1 MSIIKKTPYVETMI
15 KAYNTTTLNNLLT
28 QLNSASANI
37 VEATFGNLP
46 NDLVATCRFRLEDN
60 LIVNAIL
67 VREEDKPTHLI
78 KYDTSKQDLVIYK
91 LDLTNYKYE
100 EVREYLNI
108 NELRRVVNDVLYDG
122 VAITTGQSVLG
133 ALDTT
138 DGDLDGE
145 LNEDGDLVLS
155 IKDGIIPNVVANPT
169 GNATEPLTKLEVGST
184 IYSIPDGTIFKYI
197 GTTTTQLTDG
207 STTNPITINSESI
220 TAVAGDVVFYG
231 DDEFVFDGTTWEQF
245 GSTGFANP
253 MTTQGDLIVGGASGV
268 ANRLP
273 KGTTGQVLKATASGV
288 EWTNEIP
295 TVAIALTQVIS
306 QDPLQVQLTN
316 EQYNIVAN
324 NKQVIIDTS
333 ALGAEPSTVWT
344 KVFEESGGNYTLAIP
359 FDIHAEDP
367 MTAKIEIDGSTKE
380 ATLYMVDILFNCNKV
395 RAPLLD
401 NTYQG
406 MLVGF
411 DANGLGTPTNSLP
424 ILTTAPSSANTNG
437 LKIVVLSSEPATYY
451 NGYYYIITQ

>member
-1 MSIIKKTPYVETMI
+1 MSVIKKTPYVETMI
-15 KAYNTTTLNNLLT
+15 KAYSTTTLNNLLT

-37 VEATFGNLP
+37 VEAEFGNLP
-46 NDLVATCRFRLEDN
+46 NDLVATCRFKLFAN
-60 LIVNAIL
+60 CYFNGILI
-67 VREEDKPTHLI
+67 REEDKPTHLI

-100 EVREYLNI
+100 EVKEYLNI
-108 NELRRVVNDVLYDG
+108 NELRRVVNDALYDG

-169 GNATEPLTKLEVGST
+169 GNATAPLTKLEVGST
-184 IYSIPDGTIFKYI
+184 IYSIPDGVIFKYI

-207 STTNPITINSESI
+207 ATTNPITINSESI

-273 KGTTGQVLKATASGV
+273 KGTAGQVLKATASGV
-288 EWTNEIP
+288 EWASDNEGMTN
-295 TVAIALTQVIS
+295 
-306 QDPLQVQLTN
+306 
-316 EQYNIVAN
+316 
-324 NKQVIIDTS
+324 
-333 ALGAEPSTVWT
+333 
-344 KVFEESGGNYTLAIP
+344 
-359 FDIHAEDP
+359 P
-367 MTAKIEIDGSTKE
+367 MTASQ
-380 ATLYMVDILFNCNKV
+380 DII
-395 RAPLLD
+395 
-401 NTYQG
+401 
-406 MLVGF
+406 VGG
-411 DANGLGTPTNSLP
+411 NSGTPTRLAKGSNGYLLGVNTSGNLAYTNSLP
-424 ILTTAPSSANTNG
+424 ILTTAPSSANTDG
-437 LKIVVLSSEPATYY
+437 LKIVILSSDSGITKY
-451 NGYYYIITQ
+451 NGYFYIFLS

>member
-1 MSIIKKTPYVETMI
+1 MSVIRKKPYIE
-15 KAYNTTTLNNLLT
+15 TTLKALSVNTVNGILA
-28 QLNSASANI
+28 QLNANTPI
-37 VEATFGNLP
+37 TTQATFGNIP
-46 NDLVATCRFRLEDN
+46 QGV
-60 LIVNAIL
+60 VNAVVFTLENKKQRTGIL
-67 VREEDKPTHLI
+67 VNEGDIHLLI
-78 KYDTSKQDLVIYK
+78 CFTTKYQDLDLIE
-91 LDLTNYKYE
+91 LDFTNYTHKHIHQYCD
-100 EVREYLNI
+100 I
-108 NELRRVVNDVLYDG
+108 NELRRVINDILYDG
-122 VAITTGQSVLG
+122 VVEITGQSVLG
-133 ALDTT
+133 VLDTT

-155 IKDGIIPNVVANPT
+155 IKDGTIPEVEANPT
-169 GNATEPLTKLEVGST
+169 GNATEPLTKLKVNST
-184 IYSIPDGTIFKYI
+184 TYSIPDGTIFKYI
-197 GTTTTQLTDG
+197 GTTTTALTDG
-207 STTNPITINSESI
+207 ATTNPITIGGESI
-220 TAVAGDVVFYG
+220 TAVAGNVVFYG

-245 GSTGFANP
+245 GSVGFANP
-253 MTTQGDLIVGGASGV
+253 MTTNGDIIVGGTNGE

-273 KGTTGQVLKATASGV
+273 KGTAGQVLKATASGV
-288 EWTNEIP
+288 EWANEIP

-306 QDPLQVQLTN
+306 QDPLEVQLTN

-344 KVFEESGGNYTLAIP
+344 KVLEDSGGNYTLAIP
-359 FDIHAEDP
+359 FNIHAEDP
-367 MTAKIEIDGSTKE
+367 MTAKIEIDGSTKV

-395 RAPLLD
+395 RAPVFG

-411 DANGLGTPTNSLP
+411 DANGLGTPTTSLP

-437 LKIVVLSSEPATYY
+437 LIIVVLSSEPATYY